1 MSVIEKLDKKKVFT
15 EDKDIPLSQLK
26 EMFDDGDIDT
36 QPIYQREFLEDW
48 IKASRLVESVL
59 LSIPIPTVYLCQE
72 KDETLSVID
81 GQQRLTSFIKF
92 LKNEFPIK
100 GLQELPELNG
110 KTFSELDKPI
120 QKKLKNATIHAITIL
135 KESEELKYDI
145 FARLNLG
152 SEKLKDQELRN
163 CIYRGNFNSMLED
176 IAANNQYLPELF
188 VFENKRKAYQ
198 EKILRFFALRDYN
211 NYKSS
216 MPKTLNCYMAKHQN
230 DSESDIKTQRELF
243 NGTIDII
250 KQILGK
256 NAFLQFDRSRGAYIE
271 KFSPSIYDS
280 IIIPFSFFKK
290 HELMKHADEIRAKIY
305 DIRENDEEYS
315 NFADRSTTSKSSVVG
330 RIIKVRDAIYS
341 CTKNQ
346 DTDGATRAFSKDVKL
361 QLWHDGYICS
371 FCGNRILSIDDAEV
385 DHIYPFSLGGD
396 TDISNAQLL
405 HRHCN
410 REKSSAE
417 IELDD
422 WTDGEDDAE

>member
-1 MSVIEKLDKKKVFT
+1 
-15 EDKDIPLSQLK
+15 
-26 EMFDDGDIDT
+26 
-36 QPIYQREFLEDW
+36 
-48 IKASRLVESVL
+48 
-59 LSIPIPTVYLCQE
+59 
-72 KDETLSVID
+72 
-81 GQQRLTSFIKF
+81 
-92 LKNEFPIK
+92 
-100 GLQELPELNG
+100 
-110 KTFSELDKPI
+110 
-120 QKKLKNATIHAITIL
+120 
-135 KESEELKYDI
+135 
-145 FARLNLG
+145 
-152 SEKLKDQELRN
+152 
-163 CIYRGNFNSMLED
+163 
-176 IAANNQYLPELF
+176 
-188 VFENKRKAYQ
+188 
-198 EKILRFFALRDYN
+198 
-211 NYKSS
+211 
-216 MPKTLNCYMAKHQN
+216 
-230 DSESDIKTQRELF
+230 
-243 NGTIDII
+243 
-250 KQILGK
+250 
-256 NAFLQFDRSRGAYIE
+256 
-271 KFSPSIYDS
+271 
-280 IIIPFSFFKK
+280 
-290 HELMKHADEIRAKIY
+290 MKHADEIRAKIY